1 MSSTALGTTHTSSY
15 LISQQPWNFLQQPW
29 ELPRGMYTAR
39 GAGHG
44 AAVVVSSAGSGL
56 DRRGFETCPCSL
68 TSLDTLFNSSQL
80 RCPYLRVGDVTL
92 PTSWSLH
99 TSQHGLNT
107 QHSVWLSEY

>member
-1 MSSTALGTTHTSSY
+1 MSSTTLETTHTSSY

-29 ELPRGMYTAR
+29 ELPQGMYIAR

-44 AAVVVSSAGSGL
+44 AVVVVSCAGSGL
-56 DRRGFETCPCSL
+56 DRRGFETWPCSL
-68 TSLDTLFNSSQL
+68 ASLDTLFNSSQL

-92 PTSWSLH
+92 PISWSLH
-99 TSQHGLNT
+99 TSQHGLST

>member
-39 GAGHG
+39 GAGHALDWTDVG
-44 AAVVVSSAGSGL
+44 LKPGL

>member
-56 DRRGFETCPCSL
+56 DRRGFETWAGQ
-68 TSLDTLFNSSQL
+68 TW
-80 RCPYLRVGDVTL
+80 V
-92 PTSWSLH
+92 
-99 TSQHGLNT
+99 
-107 QHSVWLSEY
+107 